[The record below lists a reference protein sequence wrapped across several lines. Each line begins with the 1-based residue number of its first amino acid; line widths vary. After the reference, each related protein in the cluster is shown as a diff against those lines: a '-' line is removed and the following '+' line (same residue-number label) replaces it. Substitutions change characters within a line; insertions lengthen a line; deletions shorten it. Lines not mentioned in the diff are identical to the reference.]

1 MFNYITVDFPETTIQ
16 PQVIYSA
23 TITQKRYSHELVCL
37 YFKDWGVNYDVVKA
51 GLPVHLTISGYKETR
66 EFYGYVHHVN
76 LKRTPGKNFTEL
88 TVIGASFPMKQ
99 QSQTVYKNTT
109 ADQVVNEIAA
119 KHNFVCYSV
128 PHPRVYP
135 QVSQA
140 GHTDWEIMV
149 RLAKQCGY
157 TLRANN
163 TELYFQPIMEDYT
176 KYRAEAPRFIMRPAS
191 DPNGSTIYSFNPM
204 IGESIPYEDATKGA
218 IAVNGV
224 DVTNAE
230 PISIT
235 QQIRNPKTRIKQQV
249 EFFDR
254 FDTQTVAP
262 DALVA
267 SYEAEA
273 AENRNYFPYRGSVE
287 VLGNPNLRPDMPV
300 YLEGIGEPYAG
311 YWVILEVEHHIV
323 EEELNRQRFTTKL
336 VVGTDSLG
344 KADRWIDS
352 QIITAPDYLPKRTV
366 IPNVLQTRVSPVTV
380 LNKKTNYENA
390 TTVNSFGDPQNRAK
404 PSINAFTTEPSM
416 WQTNTTSL
424 DPIIVESALPEF
436 ITDRLSQ
443 KIGAVHGI

>member
-1 MFNYITVDFPETTIQ
+1 MFNYVTVDFPETTIQ

-23 TITQKRYSHELVCL
+23 TITQKRYSHEIACL
-37 YFKDWGVNYDVVKA
+37 YFKDWGTQYDVVKA
-51 GLPVHLTISGYKETR
+51 GLPVHMTIYGNNEKR

-76 LKRTPGKNFTEL
+76 LNRTPGKNFTEL
-88 TVIGASFPMKQ
+88 TVIGSSFPMKQ

-109 ADQVVNEIAA
+109 ADQVIKEIAS
-119 KHNFVCYSV
+119 KHNFVCYAV
-128 PHPRVYP
+128 AHPRVYP

-157 TLRANN
+157 TLRATN

-191 DPNGSTIYSFNPM
+191 DPNGSTIYSFKPM

-218 IAVNGV
+218 VAVSGV
-224 DVTNAE
+224 DTINAL

-235 QQIRNPKTRIKQQV
+235 QQIRNAKTRLKKQV

-254 FDTQTVAP
+254 FDTDTVAS

-287 VLGNPNLRPDMPV
+287 VLGNPNLRPDMPI
-300 YLEGIGEPYAG
+300 YLDGIGEPYTG
-311 YWVILEVEHHIV
+311 YWVILEVEHVIV

-336 VVGTDSLG
+336 VVGADSLG
-344 KADRWIDS
+344 KADRWVDS
-352 QIITAPDYLPKRTV
+352 QVIVAPEVLPKRTV
-366 IPNVLQTRVSPVTV
+366 IPNVLQTRVVPGTI
-380 LNKKTNYENA
+380 LNKKTRYENA
-390 TTVNSFGDPQNRAK
+390 TRGTSFGNPQNRAK
-404 PSINAFTTEPSM
+404 PNINAFTSEPSM
-416 WQTNTTSL
+416 WQTSTTSL
-424 DPIIVESALPEF
+424 DPIIIESSVPDF